1 MSIGLY
7 KIDLMG
13 FKTPRQSSLLQCM
26 FITSS
31 SIAAVIII
39 IIVTNLFQLWLHHS
53 YFSALAS
60 IADVGSSIRLLL
72 FVILLTVIAS
82 WIHLFVIS
90 IRSHLLTPTIPQK
103 KQDRAINGYYSII
116 KPEIKLKQFEYN
128 DDQNSTKA
136 VTFPFVS
143 VIIPARDEQDHIE
156 NCLLSLLSQSYPNFE
171 VIAIDDNST
180 DNTLRMMKD
189 IQSME
194 EESKS
199 NITGVRKLK
208 VISIKE
214 KPDKWT
220 GKTWAS
226 QQGYLQSQGDI
237 LLFTDAD
244 AYFSSR
250 DTISLAVFRMHKEK
264 LDVLTGVP
272 WLRLH
277 DFWSKVVMP
286 VWMLFSE
293 VLDMGLA
300 DLNSP
305 KSGVAYVMGSF
316 FMIKRDVFEALGTYE
331 SVSHAIQEDA
341 DMGALIKK
349 LGYNLKI
356 FKIDDIVWALFSR
369 DLTTLWHGIRRTLAP
384 VAMKSKFRL
393 LAQLFILSF
402 MALLPFILLPYA
414 LLPMTTG
421 DNNNNNSYFV
431 ENSFPFLVHTIM
443 TTRYSLTF
451 SFEEIATIAGML
463 VPFLNI
469 LCCLVIIIASGVKAM
484 KKYHSKLPIFCI
496 LSPIGGAF
504 LAVAYSYHIVSLL
517 RTQVRSVVWRGR
529 TYIYRKDKLVT
540 K

>member
-1 MSIGLY
+1 
-7 KIDLMG
+7 
-13 FKTPRQSSLLQCM
+13 
-26 FITSS
+26 
-31 SIAAVIII
+31 
-39 IIVTNLFQLWLHHS
+39 
-53 YFSALAS
+53 
-60 IADVGSSIRLLL
+60 
-72 FVILLTVIAS
+72 
-82 WIHLFVIS
+82 
-90 IRSHLLTPTIPQK
+90 
-103 KQDRAINGYYSII
+103 
-116 KPEIKLKQFEYN
+116 
-128 DDQNSTKA
+128 
-136 VTFPFVS
+136 
-143 VIIPARDEQDHIE
+143 
-156 NCLLSLLSQSYPNFE
+156 
-171 VIAIDDNST
+171 
-180 DNTLRMMKD
+180 
-189 IQSME
+189 
-194 EESKS
+194 
-199 NITGVRKLK
+199 
-208 VISIKE
+208 
-214 KPDKWT
+214 
-220 GKTWAS
+220 
-226 QQGYLQSQGDI
+226 
-237 LLFTDAD
+237 
-244 AYFSSR
+244 
-250 DTISLAVFRMHKEK
+250 
-264 LDVLTGVP
+264 
-272 WLRLH
+272 
-277 DFWSKVVMP
+277 
-286 VWMLFSE
+286 
-293 VLDMGLA
+293 
-300 DLNSP
+300 
-305 KSGVAYVMGSF
+305 MGSF

-421 DNNNNNSYFV
+421 DNNNNSYFV

-496 LSPIGGAF
+496 LSPIGAAF
-504 LAVAYSYHIVSLL
+504 LALAYSYHIVSLL